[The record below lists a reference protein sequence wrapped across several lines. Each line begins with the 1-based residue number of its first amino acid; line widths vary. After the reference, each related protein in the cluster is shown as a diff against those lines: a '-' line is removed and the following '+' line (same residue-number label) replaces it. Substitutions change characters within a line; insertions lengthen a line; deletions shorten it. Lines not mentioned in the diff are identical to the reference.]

1 MPGGEYDVLF
11 GLEAGRQI
19 VVGLGLGRFQEHM
32 PRARIGIC
40 PSQAPQALGKYM
52 A

>member
-1 MPGGEYDVLF
+1 VPGGEYDVLF

-19 VVGLGLGRFQEHM
+19 VVGLGLGRFQEHV

-40 PSQAPQALGKYM
+40 LKPKPLQAPGD
-52 A
+52 